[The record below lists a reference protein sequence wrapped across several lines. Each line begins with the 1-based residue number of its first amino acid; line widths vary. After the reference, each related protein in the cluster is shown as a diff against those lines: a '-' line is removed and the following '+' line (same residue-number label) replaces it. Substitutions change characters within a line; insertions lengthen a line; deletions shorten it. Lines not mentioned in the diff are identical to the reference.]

1 MNKDSMNNQLDL
13 YRSAYY
19 KVRELETLLHKLEP
33 HRDDER
39 LYNFAVLI
47 TAKLYACLSELT
59 YKSATMKREE
69 D

>member
-1 MNKDSMNNQLDL
+1 MKKELMSNQQDL

-47 TAKLYACLSELT
+47 TAKLYACQAELT
-59 YKSATMKREE
+59 YKSATTRREE
-69 D
+69 E

>member
-1 MNKDSMNNQLDL
+1 MKESQLEL

-19 KVRELETLLHKLEP
+19 KARELETLLHKLEP
-33 HRDDER
+33 YRDDER

-47 TAKLYACLSELT
+47 TAKLHGCQAELT
-59 YKSATMKREE
+59 YKNATMKREE